1 MKSKRSHW
9 RVSIEI
15 LLLFLL
21 VPPTLGEESPK
32 IDLNTPT
39 LSQLDSLPGIG
50 PVIAERILELREKS
64 GPYKRIEDLMNIRGI
79 GEKKF
84 LKLKDLITVKTP
96 KPKSDGDLESPEFG
110 QLSALRALRKQ
121 STKGLWS
128 VVCGS

>member
-1 MKSKRSHW
+1 MKVRESGW
-9 RVSIEI
+9 RVSTEV

-32 IDLNTPT
+32 IDLNTAT

-96 KPKSDGDLESPEFG
+96 RQGSDGNS
-110 QLSALRALRKQ
+110 Q
-121 STKGLWS
+121 
-128 VVCGS
+128 